1 MIEVA
6 DRPLT
11 IICQKAKNLAP
22 NVVAED
28 GSIGIRVVRH
38 PFCEELIQ
46 RFRKPI
52 VSTSA
57 NISGEPT
64 PAVFKEITED
74 IKNSVDYIVE
84 TRRNDN
90 NPNSPSSVIKLGP
103 GGTVKIIRN

>member
-1 MIEVA
+1 M
-6 DRPLT
+6 
-11 IICQKAKNLAP
+11 
-22 NVVAED
+22 
-28 GSIGIRVVRH
+28 GIRITKENFSSRL
-38 PFCEELIQ
+38 C
-46 RFRKPI
+46 RAYRKPI

-84 TRRNDN
+84 TRRNDS
-90 NPNSPSSVIKLGP
+90 NPNSPSSVIKLGS